1 MKKISLLFIA
11 FFTLSILN
19 AQNTT
24 DGLRYSL
31 DENIGTARYTALS
44 GAMGALGGDFSAT
57 SINPAGG
64 AVFLNSSL
72 MFSTSLFDWK

>member
-11 FFTLSILN
+11 FFALAILN

-31 DENIGTARYTALS
+31 GEI
-44 GAMGALGGDFSAT
+44 SAQHAT
-57 SINPAGG
+57 LP
-64 AVFLNSSL
+64 
-72 MFSTSLFDWK
+72 